1 MSKRRGIYMIEQ
13 KCPLCGSTECL
24 ITRSAW
30 YQNSSDLCA
39 SKIDCKHGYSFIVH
53 DDVNYGNIED
63 VKRRYNIIFSI
74 LLKSSVKT
82 VNGFEYSFKF
92 FYEESSVGQPI
103 SEFDKI
109 NLANNMR
116 DYPSNVIKRIES
128 TLVNLSR
135 KYPFVG
141 QTIVNF
147 PKDAPLFFCESD
159 NLQEEI
165 EGICSFLKEL
175 GYIEEKETG
184 IFIISANGWKKIID
198 LLEKE
203 NEIHQGFIAM
213 SFASNARS
221 IGDVFQ
227 EAIKECG
234 YVPQRID
241 QKEHNNQ
248 IVPEIFYEISR
259 SKFLVVDVTY
269 PNYGAYYEAGYGE
282 ALKKQVIV
290 CCRKDVFESKDKP
303 HFDIA
308 QKSTIVWETEDEL
321 KQKLMKRIEATVGL
335 NK

>member
-1 MSKRRGIYMIEQ
+1 MCEQ
-13 KCPLCGSTECL
+13 KCPLCGSAECS

-30 YQNSSDLCA
+30 DQDGSGLC
-39 SKIDCKHGYSFIVH
+39 SNKIDCKHGYSFIVH
-53 DDVNYGNIED
+53 DDVNHGNKED
-63 VKRRYNIIFSI
+63 VKKRYNIIYSI
-74 LLKSSVKT
+74 LLKSSVKK
-82 VNGFEYSFKF
+82 VQGFEFPFKF
-92 FYEESSVGQPI
+92 FYEECSVGKPI

-109 NLANNMR
+109 NLASNMR
-116 DYPSNVIKRIES
+116 DYPSNIIKRIES

-147 PKDAPLFFCESD
+147 SKDARLFFCESD

-175 GYIEEKETG
+175 GYIEEKEIG
-184 IFIISANGWKKIID
+184 VFIISANGWKKIGD

-213 SFASNARS
+213 SFASEARS
-221 IGDVFQ
+221 IGEVFQ
-227 EAIKECG
+227 EAIKESG

-259 SKFLVVDVTY
+259 STFLVVDVTY

-290 CCRKDVFESKDKP
+290 CCRKDKFEGKDKP